1 MAVIRNRSNDLRKL
15 LDDDRSLVHRQFPA
29 LDFGTTAARMLTLR
43 GATLLH
49 VAAEF
54 GNLDAVRLL
63 LDQGADVNAKAVVD
77 NDGIGGQTAIF
88 HAATQGGDSGLSIV
102 KLLVDRGADLTM
114 RAKLPGHYEKPGEI
128 VDCTPL
134 GYALLFPGNQGP
146 TSAFLREHGG
156 TVSS

>member
-1 MAVIRNRSNDLRKL
+1 MKMESE
-15 LDDDRSLVHRQFPA
+15 DRPLI
-29 LDFGTTAARMLTLR
+29 L
-43 GATLLH
+43 
-49 VAAEF
+49 
-54 GNLDAVRLL
+54 
-63 LDQGADVNAKAVVD
+63 
-77 NDGIGGQTAIF
+77 